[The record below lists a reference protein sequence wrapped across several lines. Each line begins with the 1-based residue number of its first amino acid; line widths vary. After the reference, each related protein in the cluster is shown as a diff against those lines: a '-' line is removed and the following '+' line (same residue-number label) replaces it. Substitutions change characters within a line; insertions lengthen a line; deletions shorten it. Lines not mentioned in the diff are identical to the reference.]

1 MIYDISNIIYT
12 CLSFKLQKKKKN
24 FINYFMQA
32 LLGLNKLLVLFAKSL
47 MYRDLHIYLLY
58 SYLYLIIY
66 YYAILINH

>member
-1 MIYDISNIIYT
+1 
-12 CLSFKLQKKKKN
+12 
-24 FINYFMQA
+24 MQA